1 MKLAI
6 NEKTWKKIYEEQMK
20 PAKEYF
26 KEHQKEILEELN
38 QSIFQENWDK
48 YAAGSYAKWEM
59 DSLGMYYHDHE
70 LKTVDAG
77 RYEVVEFKDLP
88 EEPVVDYTFSRN
100 GVDIPI
106 YQTVRIMGTVI
117 AKDDMHSSI
126 SILTLGSGVV
136 DVKMN
141 RDYFA
146 KYNRR
151 ISEVQKDGTKK
162 IVEQGFFQKGQLLV
176 INGFRR
182 ANMFMLKTYK
192 KTNSHGLYKIIQI
205 NDDGSVEMT
214 NKRYGEE

>member
-1 MKLAI
+1 
-6 NEKTWKKIYEEQMK
+6 
-20 PAKEYF
+20 
-26 KEHQKEILEELN
+26 
-38 QSIFQENWDK
+38 
-48 YAAGSYAKWEM
+48 
-59 DSLGMYYHDHE
+59 
-70 LKTVDAG
+70 
-77 RYEVVEFKDLP
+77 
-88 EEPVVDYTFSRN
+88 
-100 GVDIPI
+100 
-106 YQTVRIMGTVI
+106 MGTVI

-136 DVKMN
+136 DVRMN

-192 KTNSHGLYKIIQI
+192 KTASHGLYKITKI
-205 NDDGSVEMT
+205 NSDGSLEMT
-214 NKRYGEE
+214 NKRYGE